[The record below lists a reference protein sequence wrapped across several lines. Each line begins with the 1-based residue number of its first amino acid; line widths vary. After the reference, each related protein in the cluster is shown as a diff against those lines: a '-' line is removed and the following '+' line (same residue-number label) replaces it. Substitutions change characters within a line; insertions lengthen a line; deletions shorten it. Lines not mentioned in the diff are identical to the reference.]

1 MGGGPGSSSGLA
13 ECSVTLRGDLRDFG
27 AGGVGGGMENGW
39 APFALIHREQMDAH
53 GVMAE

>member
-13 ECSVTLRGDLRDFG
+13 ESSVTLRGDLCDFG
-27 AGGVGGGMENGW
+27 AGGVVGGMENGW